1 MTKVIEQKDGDTIEF
16 IIDGHAD
23 KINPDEGNILC
34 AAVSMQMPEWKAT
47 PDTSGF
53 CAEWKKM
60 RWKSSICLTS
70 QKPDFCF

>member
-34 AAVSMQMPEWKAT
+34 AAVSMLGQTLMECLWKIKA
-47 PDTSGF
+47 D
-53 CAEWKKM
+53 ARM
-60 RWKSSICLTS
+60 
-70 QKPDFCF
+70 